1 MPGCSAMSSWGVTVP
16 LVLLA
21 LLAVSSSAQDTI
33 QIKTIE
39 VRDQR
44 HGLGMAVL
52 FMDEITADAIFAG
65 RKTELIPIDTRW
77 MTTST
82 NNARQA
88 FASVA
93 GLNIWESDAAGLQ
106 LGIGGRGLS
115 PDRTSNFTTRQNGY
129 DISADPLGYP
139 ESYYTPPFDLV
150 ERIEVVRGG
159 ASLRYGTQFGGV
171 INFAFRPPVHTAA
184 LASRVAVSGGSFG
197 FASALV
203 DISGTLDQTQYR
215 AFYQGKRGDGWRP
228 NSDFTMHTAH
238 ALVDHHLSDR
248 MHVRAEYTGMHYVAH
263 QPGGLTDRQFEQD
276 PRTSIRARNWFGVD
290 WNLFAV
296 RLDYLLGETT
306 TLRSQWFGNI
316 SQRTS
321 LGNLERITMV
331 DLGNN
336 RTMID
341 GRFRNIGTETTI
353 SWDAEP
359 LGLPWSFVSGV
370 RLFQGTT
377 TQQQGDAS
385 NGSGPDFAFLH
396 PNNLEVSDYTF
407 PNSNAAVFSEG
418 ILRLGGGWSVVPG
431 IRLEHIVT
439 RANGWYRQTVRDLA
453 GNVVADTTINEDRSR
468 SRTILLAG
476 ISLSWKPTDAIEY
489 YANAVQNYRSITFS
503 DLRLDN
509 PNLVIDPN
517 IGDERGATFDV
528 GARGRLTPWL
538 AFDVSGFYLL
548 YNDRIGEILRSDLAP
563 LYLPYRY
570 RSNIADAYTAGIESM
585 IDFDLSDAAGWE
597 PSAPHVH
604 LLLNAS
610 YLTGQYVS
618 SQNTAVDGKRVEFV
632 PAYTIRTGVR
642 TWWQGASASVM
653 VHAVGDHYT
662 DASNTTATATAVTG
676 LIPSYMVADVTIGYR
691 WKSVEL
697 SATIN
702 NALDHSYFT
711 RRAVSYPGPGII
723 PAEARSIVLTMSWN
737 GDIITEAP

>member
-1 MPGCSAMSSWGVTVP
+1 MPMTR
-16 LVLLA
+16 LLA
-21 LLAVSSSAQDTI
+21 LVVWISTGMVAVAQDTVN
-33 QIKTIE
+33 IKTVE

-44 HGLGMAVL
+44 QDVGMAVL
-52 FMDEITADAIFAG
+52 FMDEITADAIYAG
-65 RKTELIPIDTRW
+65 RKTELIPIDARW

-159 ASLRYGTQFGGV
+159 AALRYGTQFGGV
-171 INFAFRPPVHTAA
+171 LNFVLRRPDHDAAMSARAA
-184 LASRVAVSGGSFG
+184 LSGGSFG
-197 FASALV
+197 FGSAMV
-203 DISGTLDQTQYR
+203 GVSGTLNDTRYL
-215 AFYQGKRGDGWRP
+215 AFYQGKRGTGWRP
-228 NSDFTMHTAH
+228 NSDFTMHTGYAH
-238 ALVDHHLSDR
+238 LQHNVTDR
-248 MHVRAEYTGMHYVAH
+248 LRVRAEYTGMHYLAH
-263 QPGGLTDRQFEQD
+263 QAGGLTDRQFEQD
-276 PRTSIRARNWFGVD
+276 PGTSIRARNWFTVD

-306 TLRSQWFGNI
+306 TLRSQWFGTH
-316 SQRTS
+316 SRRTS
-321 LGNLERITMV
+321 LGNLDRITIV
-331 DLGNN
+331 DLGRN

-341 GRFRNIGTETTI
+341 GTFRNIGMETTVA
-353 SWDAEP
+353 WDAEP
-359 LGLPWSFVSGV
+359 LDLPWSFVTGV

-385 NGSGPDFAFLH
+385 DGSGPDFFFLN
-396 PNNLEVSDYTF
+396 PDRLEVSDYSF
-407 PNSNAAVFSEG
+407 PNSNAAVFAEG

-431 IRLEHIVT
+431 VRLEHIVT

-453 GNVVADTTINEDRSR
+453 GNIVADTTINESRSR
-468 SRTILLAG
+468 SRQILLAG
-476 ISLSWKPTDAIEY
+476 VSVSWKPTDAVEY

-517 IGDERGATFDV
+517 IGDERGATFDL
-528 GARGRLTPWL
+528 GARGRLAPWL
-538 AFDVSGFYLL
+538 AFDISGFYLL
-548 YNDRIGEILRSDLAP
+548 YNDRIGEILRDDRAP

-570 RSNIADAYTAGIESM
+570 RSNIADAYTTGMESM
-585 IDFDLSDAAGWE
+585 IDVNLSGAVGWE
-597 PSAPHVH
+597 STAPQVHV
-604 LLLNAS
+604 LLNAS
-610 YLTGQYVS
+610 YLTGRYVS
-618 SQNTAVDGKRVEFV
+618 SQNTAVDGKQVEFV
-632 PAYTIRTGVR
+632 PSYTIRTGLR
-642 TWWQGASASVM
+642 SWWQGVSASVM
-653 VHAVGDHYT
+653 VHAVGEHFT
-662 DASNTTATATAVTG
+662 DASNTTLTATAVTG
-676 LIPSYMVADVTIGYR
+676 VIPSYVVADVTLGYQ
-691 WKSVEL
+691 WESVVV

-702 NALDHSYFT
+702 NFLDRSYFT

-723 PAEARSIVLTMSWN
+723 PAEPRTIVMTVSWN
-737 GDIITEAP
+737 GDIITNTP